1 MRDNP
6 SLGEIAKRILRVD
19 HPSPRD
25 LRTTIESLEMDLK
38 EVRSLKCWRYKKEID
53 KGDDGWV
60 PDAARREYEQMIKV
74 IRAIEDKREPYSRM
88 LTNGSYYL
96 GHIVAGSGMNRTR
109 VNKDRLRVAV
119 DWALIQINQNRIHRQ
134 TQGEVM
140 IGNTV
145 SQTVSTN
152 SFIITRLIPEFLVFP
167 IRRQFDPGAGLFL
180 YKRSRI

>member
-6 SLGEIAKRILRVD
+6 SPSDIAKRILRVD

-25 LRTTIESLEMDLK
+25 LRTTIESLKAEAR
-38 EVRSLKCWRYKKEID
+38 EIRSPLFWRYKNEID
-53 KGDDGWV
+53 KGDDGWL
-60 PDAARREYEQMIKV
+60 PDSARREYEQMLKATRV
-74 IRAIEDKREPYSRM
+74 LEDKREPYSRM
-88 LTNGSYYL
+88 LKNGSYYF

-119 DWALIQINQNRIHRQ
+119 DWALIQINQNRIYRQ

-140 IGNTV
+140 IGNTI

-152 SFIITRLIPEFLVFP
+152 SFIITRLIPKFLGFP
-167 IRRQFDPGAGLFL
+167 IRRQFDRGAGLFL
-180 YKRSRI
+180 YKQSRI

>member
-25 LRTTIESLEMDLK
+25 LRTTIESLKGDLK
-38 EVRSLKCWRYKKEID
+38 DVRSPNFWRYKKEID

-60 PDAARREYEQMIKV
+60 PDSARREYGQMLKAIQ
-74 IRAIEDKREPYSRM
+74 AIEDKREPYNRM
-88 LTNGSYYL
+88 LTNGFYYL
-96 GHIVAGSGMNRTR
+96 GHVVAGSGMNRTR

-134 TQGEVM
+134 MQGEDV

-145 SQTVSTN
+145 SQTVSTD
-152 SFIITRLIPEFLVFP
+152 SFVVTRLIPEFLAFP
-167 IRRQFDPGAGLFL
+167 IRRQFDPSVGFFL
-180 YKRSRI
+180 HARPPI